1 MTLVETLMLIKEHST
16 DNQRLLA
23 LLTIQII
30 LIGSEKWQRNLETS
44 TVFSTKATHKRAVKM
59 KNWYGPQLILNLFDT
74 IIYKF
79 DLDNNL
85 YTDNTIIQEAYCD
98 RFGMVQ
104 NVINEQ

>member
-1 MTLVETLMLIKEHST
+1 MFYKYS
-16 DNQRLLA
+16 
-23 LLTIQII
+23 
-30 LIGSEKWQRNLETS
+30 
-44 TVFSTKATHKRAVKM
+44 
-59 KNWYGPQLILNLFDT
+59 

-85 YTDNTIIQEAYCD
+85 YTDKTILQEACCD